1 MEYKVEKKP
10 AMTLTGFK
18 RRFSGSPAERSDQEC
33 DFYLSTRTNQYL
45 LKGLARDADTIYN
58 VMTNFDDEGYDFY
71 IAARLNKAKT
81 ISSGRMPG
89 AMRPSPSRSSS
100 ISSARPSAANT
111 PPWSL
116 RSCAA
121 GW

>member
-1 MEYKVEKKP
+1 MEYKVEQKP

-18 RRFSGSPAERSDQEC
+18 RRFSGSPAERADQEC

-45 LKGLARDADTIYN
+45 LKGLARDCETFYN

-81 ISSGRMPG
+81 EKTCRFHRGGCR
-89 AMRPSPSRSSS
+89 A
-100 ISSARPSAANT
+100 
-111 PPWSL
+111 L
-116 RSCAA
+116 
-121 GW
+121 